1 MAGRAIAVRRRNR
14 TFLLCFAPTHSS
26 GSWKTWLDGYIIGF
40 SRMSGGENITV
51 ILQRLSEGDSK
62 AGDELFTL
70 VYAEFRRM
78 ARHLLAGQLPYHTL
92 EPTAL
97 VHEAYLKMVDGTRTD
112 WKNRSHFFAVGAVA
126 MRHILVNHAL
136 AKGATKRG
144 SGAIRVALHDEMLS
158 PERDQ
163 DVLVVDEALKELAA
177 LNERYAKIVEYRFFG
192 GLTWEETAEALDMTP
207 TAVRRHWN
215 VCRAWLRERLAS

>member
-1 MAGRAIAVRRRNR
+1 MEAALWRRYN
-14 TFLLCFAPTHSS
+14 LASPE
-26 GSWKTWLDGYIIGF
+26 
-40 SRMSGGENITV
+40 MSEAENITV
-51 ILQRLSEGDSK
+51 ILQRLSGGDSA

-136 AKGATKRG
+136 ARGAKKRG
-144 SGAIRVALHDEMLS
+144 GGAIRVALHDELLS

-177 LNERYAKIVEYRFFG
+177 LNESYSKIVECRFFG
-192 GLTWEETAEALDMTP
+192 GLTWEETAEALGMSP
-207 TAVRRHWN
+207 TTVRRHWN
-215 VCRAWLRERLAS
+215 VCRAWLRERLDS